1 LNTATDGYPNA
12 LTTAPGNL
20 KEAAMVNMIGF
31 GEVLGAIF
39 LSFAV
44 ALTLQWVGLVALM
57 RLMPAKK
64 ADVQRAELETSNV
77 RRKAPKLMLAAPGR
91 KDAA

>member
-1 LNTATDGYPNA
+1 MHLPLRPATS
-12 LTTAPGNL
+12 

-44 ALTLQWVGLVALM
+44 ALTLQWVGLLALM
-57 RLMPAKK
+57 RMMPAKK
-64 ADVQRAELETSNV
+64 ADLQRAELEASNA
-77 RRKAPKLMLAAPGR
+77 RRKAPELMLVAPGR

>member
-1 LNTATDGYPNA
+1 
-12 LTTAPGNL
+12 
-20 KEAAMVNMIGF
+20 MMNMIGF

-64 ADVQRAELETSNV
+64 ADLQRAEKEISSA
-77 RRKAPKLMLAAPGR
+77 RRKAAELTFVARDRKSAA
-91 KDAA
+91 

>member
-1 LNTATDGYPNA
+1 
-12 LTTAPGNL
+12 
-20 KEAAMVNMIGF
+20 MMNMIGF

-44 ALTLQWVGLVALM
+44 ALTLQLVGLVALM

-64 ADVQRAELETSNV
+64 ADLQRAEWEVSSA
-77 RRKAPKLMLAAPGR
+77 RRKAAELTFAARDR
-91 KDAA
+91 KSAA